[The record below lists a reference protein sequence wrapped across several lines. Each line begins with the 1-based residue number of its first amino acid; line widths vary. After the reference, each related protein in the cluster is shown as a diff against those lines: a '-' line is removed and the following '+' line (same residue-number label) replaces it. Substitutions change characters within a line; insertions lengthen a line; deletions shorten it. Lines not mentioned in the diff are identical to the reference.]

1 MKVGF
6 ESNLY
11 QMKNT
16 SDPKVEYSGTQDVP
30 TKVPKAE
37 KYSVFHIEGGLG
49 KNVAGTAIAR
59 LIKQQHPD
67 RKLIVVASW
76 PEVFITNPNVDRVYR
91 VGMTPYF
98 YDDYILDKDVLIFRH
113 EPYFQTS
120 HITKKTQLIETW
132 ANLYGLPYSKD
143 VLPEL
148 YANMMQEMIPN
159 LWVREKPIMVL
170 HTNGGPFEHQK
181 VSYAWTRDMPVT
193 VSKAIVEK
201 YSKDYHIIQICR
213 DESQTLPG
221 VEAIYQAMTNT
232 ELFSILRVS
241 QKRVLIDSSLQHA
254 AAAYRLPSTVLW
266 IGTSPKVFGY
276 DMHTNITANIPD
288 KSVKLVDSYLFD
300 YQFDGIIHECP
311 FRDMNSMF
319 DMNKIFQTIGK

>member
-16 SDPKVEYSGTQDVP
+16 SDPKVEYPGTQDVP
-30 TKVPKAE
+30 KQVPKAE

-59 LIKQQHPD
+59 LIKQQYPD

-159 LWVREKPIMVL
+159 VWVREKPIMVL

-181 VSYAWTRDMPVT
+181 MSYAWTRDMPAS
-193 VSKAIVEK
+193 VSQAIVQK
-201 YSKDYHIIQICR
+201 YSKDYHIIQVCR
-213 DESQTLPG
+213 DESQALPG
-221 VEAIYQAMTNT
+221 VEAVFQPMTNT

-319 DMNKIFQTIGK
+319 DMNKIFQAIGK